1 MKSQS
6 SSARIEFA
14 SPEIKVGLD
23 AARGN
28 KKPKVSQP
36 MEAPAMPKNKK
47 LLMPGAPE
55 AVAEKRNPNPAKK
68 LMKLPKRKK

>member
-6 SSARIEFA
+6 SSAKIQFA

-28 KKPKVSQP
+28 KKKKAEPS
-36 MEAPAMPKNKK
+36 MEGEMMPKNKK
-47 LLMPGAPE
+47 AIMADAPDP
-55 AVAEKRNPNPAKK
+55 VAKKKMPNPAKK
-68 LMKLPKRKK
+68 LPKRRK